1 MDPLTEIILSTLRST
16 GGMSEADLVQELN
29 QRDRLGVL
37 PEGCIVGGAAV
48 IRSLRSLELQWRARE
63 ENGAWE
69 WLPERKA
76 VEASGRVRQA
86 SLF

>member
-1 MDPLTEIILSTLRST
+1 MDDLTEIILSALRT
-16 GGMSEADLVQELN
+16 AGPLTEAELVGELN

-37 PEGCIVGGAAV
+37 PEGCIVGGASV
-48 IRSLRSLELQWRARE
+48 IRSLRSLRLQGRARE

-69 WLPERKA
+69 WLPVRKA
-76 VEASGRVRQA
+76 LEASGRAKQT